1 MRKTHM
7 MSLIYIYIYI
17 YISMRRK
24 FLFIFLMKEK
34 ENLNMIILMKKVDYT
49 NKLFKYIYI
58 KALAGKIK

>member
-1 MRKTHM
+1 MYAQNTYDEFNIH
-7 MSLIYIYIYI
+7 IYIYKYEKEIFIY
-17 YISMRRK
+17 
-24 FLFIFLMKEK
+24 FLMKEK